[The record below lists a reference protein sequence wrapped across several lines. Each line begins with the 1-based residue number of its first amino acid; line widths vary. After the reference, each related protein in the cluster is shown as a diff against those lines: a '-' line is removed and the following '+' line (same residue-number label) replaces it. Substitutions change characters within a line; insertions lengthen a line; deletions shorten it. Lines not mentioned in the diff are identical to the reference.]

1 MNVKNSKTPPTSAA
15 PRVPFWLRPVW
26 WVLLSLLSSLVLML
40 SG

>member
-1 MNVKNSKTPPTSAA
+1 MNVNKSLPPPHPPA